1 MNNMG
6 CVIIAYD
13 GTEIIDA
20 TPEALERI
28 DSMKY
33 ADERRVREAR
43 RNKLRKKRS
52 LIHRIL
58 TSIF

>member
-13 GTEIIDA
+13 GTEIIDS

-28 DSMKY
+28 DSMRY
-33 ADERRVREAR
+33 ADERRAREAR
-43 RNKLRKKRS
+43 RKRFRKKRS

-58 TSIF
+58 TSVL